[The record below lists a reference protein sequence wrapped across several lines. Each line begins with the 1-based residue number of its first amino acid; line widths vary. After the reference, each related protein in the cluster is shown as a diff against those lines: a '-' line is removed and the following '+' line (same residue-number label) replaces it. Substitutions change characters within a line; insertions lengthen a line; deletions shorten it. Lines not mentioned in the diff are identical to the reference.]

1 VAGQN
6 STECA
11 ATGFELTCLRAFA
24 GIIGD
29 LAGETRILKALRAQ
43 MFMQFS
49 SIDDAIS
56 EIHDGRMVIIVDDE
70 DRENEGDLVCAAE
83 KATPEIVNFMARH
96 ARGLICLPLTEERC
110 DELHLTTQ
118 VADNTSYLGT
128 AFTVSIDARKGV
140 TTGISAAD
148 RATTIQA
155 AVDPQTRPQ
164 DLARPGHV
172 FPLRAKKG
180 GVLVRPGQT
189 EASVDIARM
198 AGLYPAGVI
207 CEIMNEDGTMARLPE
222 LTEFAAL
229 HNLKMIT
236 VADLVRY
243 RISKETLVKRAVE
256 TDLPTVYG
264 RFRAVAFEN
273 VINGDVHLAMVMGNV
288 RTEEPVLVRVHT
300 ENVTCDMF
308 GSLIDDTGFQLHA
321 ALEKIAAAGRGV
333 VLYLRQREHSL
344 DLVNQ
349 LRTYAVMQERN
360 VGKREASLETG
371 YGSDRDYGVGA
382 QILHDLGLRRIQL
395 LTNHPPKVAALEGFE
410 LEVVGN
416 IPLGQP
422 AHLKDSSGE
431 QKPENKEQ
439 RI

>member
-1 VAGQN
+1 MAFV
-6 STECA
+6 SIEDA
-11 ATGFELTCLRAFA
+11 AADIRE
-24 GIIGD
+24 
-29 LAGETRILKALRAQ
+29 
-43 MFMQFS
+43 
-49 SIDDAIS
+49 
-56 EIHDGRMVIIVDDE
+56 GRMIIIVDDE

-83 KATPEIVNFMARH
+83 KATPEVINFMARH

-118 VADNTSYLGT
+118 VADNTSFLGT

-140 TTGISAAD
+140 STGISASD
-148 RATTIQA
+148 RATTILT
-155 AVDPQTRPQ
+155 AVDPKTRPS

-172 FPLRAKKG
+172 FPLRAKTG

-222 LTEFAAL
+222 LREFAA
-229 HNLKMIT
+229 HHDLKMIT

-243 RISKETLVKRAVE
+243 RISKETLVRRVVE

-264 RFRAVAFEN
+264 RFRAIAYEN
-273 VINGDVHLAMVMGNV
+273 VINGDVHLAMVMGL
-288 RTEEPVLVRVHT
+288 TGYEKTGEPVLVRVHT
-300 ENVTCDMF
+300 ENLTCDMF
-308 GSLIDDTGFQLHA
+308 GSLMDDTGFQLHT
-321 ALEKIAAAGRGV
+321 ALEKIAAAGQGV

-349 LRTYAVMQERN
+349 LRTYAVMQERGVN
-360 VGKREASLETG
+360 KHEASLETN
-371 YGSDRDYGVGA
+371 YGIDRDYGVGA
-382 QILHDLGLRRIQL
+382 QILHDLGLRRILL

-416 IPLGQP
+416 VPLGQP
-422 AHLKDSSGE
+422 AYLKEPPADQRAPRIEKRE
-431 QKPENKEQ
+431 QPT
-439 RI
+439 

>member
-1 VAGQN
+1 MSFATIEEAVA
-6 STECA
+6 
-11 ATGFELTCLRAFA
+11 
-24 GIIGD
+24 
-29 LAGETRILKALRAQ
+29 
-43 MFMQFS
+43 
-49 SIDDAIS
+49 
-56 EIHDGRMVIIVDDE
+56 EIRDGRMIIIVDDE

-83 KATPEIVNFMARH
+83 KATPEVINFMARH

-128 AFTVSIDARKGV
+128 AFTISIDARKGV

-148 RATTIQA
+148 RATTILA

-164 DLARPGHV
+164 DLARPGHI
-172 FPLRAKKG
+172 FPLRAKNG

-189 EASVDIARM
+189 EASVDIARI

-207 CEIMNEDGTMARLPE
+207 CEIMNEDGTMSRLPE
-222 LTEFAAL
+222 LKAFAAE

-243 RISKETLVKRAVE
+243 RISKETLIKRVAE

-264 RFRAVAFEN
+264 RFRAIAYEN
-273 VINGDVHLAMVMGNV
+273 VINGDVHLAMVMG
-288 RTEEPVLVRVHT
+288 ELDGAEPVLVRVHT

-321 ALEKIAAAGRGV
+321 ALEKIAAKGKGV
-333 VLYLRQREHSL
+333 VLYLRQSEHSL

-349 LRTYAVMQERN
+349 LRTYAVMQERG
-360 VGKREASLETG
+360 VSKQEASLETG
-371 YGSDRDYGVGA
+371 YGVYRDYGVGA
-382 QILHDLGLRRIQL
+382 QILHDLGLRQILL

-416 IPLGQP
+416 VSLGEP
-422 AHLKDSSGE
+422 AHLKSASDTRTSPDKSE
-431 QKPENKEQ
+431 QHT
-439 RI
+439 

>member
-1 VAGQN
+1 MSFA
-6 STECA
+6 SIEDA
-11 ATGFELTCLRAFA
+11 AADIR
-24 GIIGD
+24 
-29 LAGETRILKALRAQ
+29 
-43 MFMQFS
+43 
-49 SIDDAIS
+49 
-56 EIHDGRMVIIVDDE
+56 DGRMIIIVDDE

-83 KATPEIVNFMARH
+83 KTTPEVINFMARY

-118 VADNTSYLGT
+118 VADNTSFLGT
-128 AFTVSIDARKGV
+128 AFTVSIDGRKGV
-140 TTGISAAD
+140 STGISASD
-148 RATTIQA
+148 RATTILT
-155 AVDPQTRPQ
+155 AVDPKTRPS

-172 FPLRAKKG
+172 FPLRARAG

-189 EASVDIARM
+189 EASVDIARL

-222 LTEFAAL
+222 LKEFAAS

-243 RISKETLVKRAVE
+243 RISKETLVRRVVE
-256 TDLPTVYG
+256 TDLPTVHG
-264 RFRAVAFEN
+264 LFRAIAYEN
-273 VINGDVHLAMVMGNV
+273 IINGDVHLAMVMGDLND
-288 RTEEPVLVRVHT
+288 TPDEPVLVRVHT

-308 GSLIDDTGFQLHA
+308 GSLIDDTGYQLHS
-321 ALEKIAAAGRGV
+321 ALEKIAAAGQGV

-349 LRTYAVMQERN
+349 LRTYAVMNEK
-360 VGKREASLETG
+360 GKSKQEASLETN
-371 YGSDRDYGVGA
+371 YGLDRDYGVGA
-382 QILHDLGLRRIQL
+382 QILHDLGLRRILL

-416 IPLGQP
+416 VPLGQP
-422 AHLKDSSGE
+422 AYLKEPSAEGKAPLTE
-431 QKPENKEQ
+431 KREQ
-439 RI
+439 RT